1 MKAYRA
7 LIKPQICYPDQHYNA
22 VCRDLE
28 EDGKWYS
35 EEEKEAIKKKYKHLE
50 NTFEQVVFDVK
61 YEPIDAIPVEWLE
74 TAISKFKTAGRAD
87 AVEIVQSLI
96 KAWKSEEELKG
107 LLEAQLE
114 CMAKQIFEEMDE
126 KGKNAIIEKLG
137 YVPWSDEEGRKKND

>member
-28 EDGKWYS
+28 EDGKWYL

-61 YEPIDAIPVEWLE
+61 YEPIDAIPVEWLKE
-74 TAISKFKTAGRAD
+74 QAKDNYDYSGT
-87 AVEIVQSLI
+87 LI
-96 KAWKSEEELKG
+96 RG
-107 LLEAQLE
+107 LLSEWQKEQEA
-114 CMAKQIFEEMDE
+114 
-126 KGKNAIIEKLG
+126 
-137 YVPWSDEEGRKKND
+137 RT

>member
-28 EDGKWYS
+28 EDGKWYL

-61 YEPIDAIPVEWLE
+61 YEPIDAIPVEWMRDKMRGYASSLKSTE
-74 TAISKFKTAGRAD
+74 TAALVMVMQMWQK
-87 AVEIVQSLI
+87 EQ
-96 KAWKSEEELKG
+96 
-107 LLEAQLE
+107 EA
-114 CMAKQIFEEMDE
+114 
-126 KGKNAIIEKLG
+126 
-137 YVPWSDEEGRKKND
+137 R